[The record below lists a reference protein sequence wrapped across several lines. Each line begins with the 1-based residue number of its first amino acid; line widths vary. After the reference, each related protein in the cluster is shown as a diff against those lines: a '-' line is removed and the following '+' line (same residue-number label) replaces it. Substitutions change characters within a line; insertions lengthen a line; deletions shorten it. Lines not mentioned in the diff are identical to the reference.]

1 MPIFIVQLVKRF
13 NTIFMT
19 LLVLHSL
26 EVQAVQSDAQA
37 SSFHRSHKSRKR
49 KTSILFTFNKFVL
62 INVIS
67 QPTTELHYVPY

>member
-13 NTIFMT
+13 NNTISMT

-37 SSFHRSHKSRKR
+37 SSIHRSHKSRKR
-49 KTSILFTFNKFVL
+49 KK
-62 INVIS
+62 
-67 QPTTELHYVPY
+67 TTYY

>member
-13 NTIFMT
+13 NNTISMT

-37 SSFHRSHKSRKR
+37 SSIPRSHKSRKR
-49 KTSILFTFNKFVL
+49 KTSMLFTFTNL
-62 INVIS
+62 
-67 QPTTELHYVPY
+67 Y